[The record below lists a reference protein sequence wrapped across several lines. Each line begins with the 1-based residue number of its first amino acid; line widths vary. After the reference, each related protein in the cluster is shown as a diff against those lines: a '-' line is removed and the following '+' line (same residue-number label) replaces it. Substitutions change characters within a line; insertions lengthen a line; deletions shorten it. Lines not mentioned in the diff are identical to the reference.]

1 MAGLVGHDLDVVLG
15 AVEVGKNKR
24 HFVIAQ
30 ARAVATARLAGG
42 GQHVHELVVQHF
54 VEEHAGLGGKLL
66 IELFALLEDASA
78 SPPGGGCRCGTSG
91 IVAAFIGYCLPSR
104 PACSR

>member
-1 MAGLVGHDLDVVLG
+1 MAGLVGHDLDVMLG

-24 HFVIAQ
+24 HFVITQ

-54 VEEHAGLGGKLL
+54 G
-66 IELFALLEDASA
+66 
-78 SPPGGGCRCGTSG
+78 
-91 IVAAFIGYCLPSR
+91 
-104 PACSR
+104 